1 MTEKHDGRER
11 ACLPI
16 GDLTRKAVSS
26 PQALAETF
34 NKWSPSSS
42 TTGSR
47 SLAQRDS
54 SSTGRQPSAT
64 DAGRSLTVPEAMQ
77 TNDPE
82 AVDQAILASLPPSV
96 ASTLRPTYREYI
108 DPKYGYSEEFTGYHV
123 PANVLVP
130 RQDINTA
137 KALVEQHLRPAPSP
151 LIKQELARL
160 RVSTKSRAES
170 DDDLAMGFQVLA
182 EECSE
187 YPADVVVWALR
198 SWARMET
205 FYPSL
210 AEIRERLQRGVQRRR
225 AMAKAL
231 R

>member
-1 MTEKHDGRER
+1 MDDESRNRGFR
-11 ACLPI
+11 PI
-16 GDLTRKAVSS
+16 G
-26 PQALAETF
+26 
-34 NKWSPSSS
+34 
-42 TTGSR
+42 
-47 SLAQRDS
+47 SLAS
-54 SSTGRQPSAT
+54 EEL
-64 DAGRSLTVPEAMQ
+64 RSLTLRDETTPGSGERGQPAEISTSARETSLPTTTRPGAPGSITRHDLSLSEALR

-82 AVDQAILASLPPSV
+82 AVDRAILASLPPSV
-96 ASTLRPTYREYI
+96 ASTLKPTYREYI
-108 DPKYGYSEEFTGYHV
+108 DPKYGFDCEFTGYAMPPDVIV
-123 PANVLVP
+123 PIGDLV
-130 RQDINTA
+130 
-137 KALVEQHLRPAPSP
+137 KAASLVERHLRPAPEP

-160 RVSTKSRAES
+160 RVSTKARAES

-210 AEIRERLQRGVQRRR
+210 AEIRERLQRGVARRR

-231 R
+231 

>member
-1 MTEKHDGRER
+1 MVERNEKREL
-11 ACLPI
+11 ASLPI
-16 GDLTRKAVSS
+16 GDLAPRIVNSLRVSDS
-26 PQALAETF
+26 IPNELPPNTA
-34 NKWSPSSS
+34 
-42 TTGSR
+42 TTGSG
-47 SLAQRDS
+47 LPVPRDS
-54 SSTGRQPSAT
+54 SSIGRQPSAT
-64 DAGRSLTVPEAMQ
+64 DAGRSLTVPEAMR

-82 AVDQAILASLPPSV
+82 AVDRAILASLPPSV
-96 ASTLRPTYREYI
+96 ASTLQPTFREFT
-108 DPKYGYSEEFTGYHV
+108 DRYGWNEEFAGYHI

-137 KALVEQHLRPAPSP
+137 KALVEQHLQPAPSP